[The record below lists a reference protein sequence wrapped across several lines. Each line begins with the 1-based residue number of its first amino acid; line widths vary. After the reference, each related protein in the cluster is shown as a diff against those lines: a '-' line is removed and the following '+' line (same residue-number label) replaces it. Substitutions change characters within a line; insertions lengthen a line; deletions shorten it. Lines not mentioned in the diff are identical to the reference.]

1 MALVLGACATPTDGP
16 ERGQRLGG
24 PPAEQQTDP
33 PWPNYFR
40 QPGGVTGLCTLA
52 LLHCGVEP
60 DDKHVERAL
69 QYLRGLKTNTTYAV
83 ALQTINSGSR

>member
-1 MALVLGACATPTDGP
+1 MGRPIAVCLLAGVLFGASVATLRAEITAEQVRQAID
-16 ERGQRLGG
+16 RGVAYLKSQQ
-24 PPAEQQTDP
+24 QQTDP

-60 DDKHVERAL
+60 RRQSA
-69 QYLRGLKTNTTYAV
+69 
-83 ALQTINSGSR
+83 SRR